1 MRERMQLQV
10 QLTGCMNM
18 VGVEI
23 VLACKD
29 LDEAVK
35 FYKEQL
41 GFRVVSEESEEDF
54 VTLEFADNS
63 IMLEKDKLYKE
74 ALPELKEEL
83 ERNKYG
89 VGTTIFIHVDDADRR
104 YRDIKAKGVKMY
116 SEIAT
121 KPWGAREFVIKDP
134 EGYMLNVH
142 AHI

>member
-1 MRERMQLQV
+1 
-10 QLTGCMNM
+10 M

-29 LDEAVK
+29 LDNAVK

-41 GFRVVSEESEEDF
+41 GFRVENQEKDF

-63 IMLEKDKLYKE
+63 IMLERDRLLKE
-74 ALPELKEEL
+74 ALPELKDEVAK
-83 ERNKYG
+83 NQYG
-89 VGTTIFIHVDDADRR
+89 VGMTIFIHVDDADRR
-104 YRDIKAKGVKMY
+104 YRDIKAKGVPIL
-116 SEIAT
+116 SNIET

-134 EGYMLNVH
+134 EGYLLNVH